1 MLTNLLKHLYFDIFF
16 WYLLQTFGLIKG
28 GISSK
33 RLNIF
38 CSMRRRS
45 PCFGWY
51 FLDFFVIFSHYLT
64 FCMIKGG
71 ISSKRLNIFRN
82 MKRSQFYRVSEAKC
96 CFAEVKFSI
105 NCSNICINFFY
116 FYASLFIRGQMAS
129 AGLLIGNSGSWVTT
143 SIFWWNNI
151 GELNVWISSIYSV
164 CKLPFTFSGNKSL
177 GEVQYLSCQLAPTNG
192 GDKSLEHTHPHS
204 KPQQWVMALGIWQ
217 SPLSASTMGQKWV
230 MTLCIS
236 HKTGPSKVEISL
248 QKSFYLYD
256 LLLQIS
262 VGLELFHWELDISYI
277 QFTFVHTW
285 LKGRVNVN

>member
-1 MLTNLLKHLYFDIFF
+1 MRLGWFEIPDPGHNPDTGWKCQSLDAFDGVILVNQFF
-16 WYLLQTFGLIKG
+16 KSSS
-28 GISSK
+28 ISSV
-33 RLNIF
+33 
-38 CSMRRRS
+38 
-45 PCFGWY
+45 Y
-51 FLDFFVIFSHYLT
+51 
-64 FCMIKGG
+64 
-71 ISSKRLNIFRN
+71 
-82 MKRSQFYRVSEAKC
+82 
-96 CFAEVKFSI
+96 
-105 NCSNICINFFY
+105 
-116 FYASLFIRGQMAS
+116 
-129 AGLLIGNSGSWVTT
+129 
-143 SIFWWNNI
+143 
-151 GELNVWISSIYSV
+151 
-164 CKLPFTFSGNKSL
+164 KLQFTFTGNKSL

-192 GDKSLEHTHPHS
+192 GDKSLEHTHVHS